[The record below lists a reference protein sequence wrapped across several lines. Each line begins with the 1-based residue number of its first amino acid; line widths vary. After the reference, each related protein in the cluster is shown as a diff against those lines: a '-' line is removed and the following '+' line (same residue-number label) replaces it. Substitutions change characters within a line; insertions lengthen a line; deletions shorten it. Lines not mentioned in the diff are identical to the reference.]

1 MKTKLIIDVE
11 KRIEEIILIWINEQ
25 EEIISSIL
33 KLKNS
38 EISSLD
44 TMLKILYKKFQELEE
59 GKS

>member
-1 MKTKLIIDVE
+1 
-11 KRIEEIILIWINEQ
+11 LIWINEQ